1 MHAPVSQGETHFVFV
16 SHNHACHQNL
26 GFINLG
32 VLMIR
37 EEMFMARENVFAS

>member
-1 MHAPVSQGETHFVFV
+1 MHAPVSQVETHFVFV